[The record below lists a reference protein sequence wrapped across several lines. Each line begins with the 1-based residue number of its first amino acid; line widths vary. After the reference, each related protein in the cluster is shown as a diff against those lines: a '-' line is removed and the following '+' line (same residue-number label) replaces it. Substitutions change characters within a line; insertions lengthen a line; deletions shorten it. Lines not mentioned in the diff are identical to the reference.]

1 MEAMGHSVTSRDI
14 TLKVSQNPE
23 CGIVVLCP
31 VYVAR
36 PIQRVDATRSDALG
50 NVGHKAKGHRIA
62 MQSIA

>member
-1 MEAMGHSVTSRDI
+1 MEAMSHSVTSRDI
-14 TLKVSQNPE
+14 TLKMSQNP
-23 CGIVVLCP
+23 CGLCP

-50 NVGHKAKGHRIA
+50 NVGRKAKGHRIA